1 MIDVKRKG
9 ENEFLV
15 VVEEGESKTEHTV
28 TIDQDYYDRLTQGAV
43 LKEKLIEESFKF
55 LLDREPKESIL
66 RRFNLKVINRYF
78 PEYEKTIR
86 GKCNTGFR

>member
-1 MIDVKRKG
+1 MIDVERKG

-15 VVEEGESKTEHTV
+15 VVKEGQSKSEHTV
-28 TIDQDYYDRLTQGAV
+28 TIDQEYYNRLIGGAIS
-43 LKEKLIEESFKF
+43 KEKLIEESFKF
-55 LLDREPKESIL
+55 LLDRETKESIL

-86 GKCNTGFR
+86 EKCNTTPA

>member
-1 MIDVKRKG
+1 MIKVEQKG

-15 VVEEGESKTEHTV
+15 VVEEGGSKTEHTV
-28 TIDQDYYDRLTQGAV
+28 TLDQEYYERLTNRAIT
-43 LKEKLIEESFKF
+43 KEKLIEESFKF

-86 GKCNTGFR
+86 

>member
-15 VVEEGESKTEHTV
+15 VVEEGQSKTEHTV
-28 TIDQDYYDRLTQGAV
+28 TIDQDYYYRLTQRAV
-43 LKEKLIEESFKF
+43 PKEKLIEESFKF
-55 LLDREPKESIL
+55 LLEQESKESIL

-78 PEYEKTIR
+78 PEYEETIR
-86 GKCNTGFR
+86 VK